1 MMSKMNE
8 EEWFKQEK
16 ALWERM
22 WDDHNGDPTTYA
34 MESAWMS
41 QEYDNLTAEEL
52 HKENLDTVAWMV
64 REEYKGDT
72 EAFFKD
78 WDYLGE
84 YVEELKQPK
93 ENKSLKDLFT
103 DDMLREIE
111 SADKN
116 DVEKWKDTILDVVR
130 RAIGLDTIKD
140 GISYEIL
147 KPYFED
153 IANIGIG
160 GFSKN
165 SIAIELPGLKTDV
178 CDYYLEIGVYAEE
191 EGEYSPLTFEID
203 LSTENCMTKTG
214 SDDNIDCIEVIDIPE
229 KILQRYQDRQEAF
242 ELY

>member
-1 MMSKMNE
+1 MTGKMNE

-41 QEYDNLTAEEL
+41 QGYDDLTAEEL
-52 HKENLDTVAWMV
+52 HKENLDTVAWMI
-64 REEYKGDT
+64 REEYNGDT
-72 EAFFKD
+72 EAFLKD
-78 WDYLGE
+78 WNYLGE

-103 DDMLREIE
+103 GDMIREIE
-111 SADKN
+111 SADRSN
-116 DVEKWKDTILDVVR
+116 VAKWKDIILDVVG

-160 GFSKN
+160 GWSKN
-165 SIAIELPGLKTDV
+165 SIAIELPGLKTDAY
-178 CDYYLEIGVYAEE
+178 DYYLAIGVYAGED
-191 EGEYSPLTFEID
+191 GEYSPLTFEID
-203 LSTENCMTKTG
+203 LSTENRMTEIG
-214 SDDNIDCIEVIDIPE
+214 SDDNIDYIEVTDIPE
-229 KILQRYQDRQEAF
+229 KILKRYQDRQEVF

>member
-1 MMSKMNE
+1 MISKMNE

-16 ALWERM
+16 ALWEHM

-41 QEYDNLTAEEL
+41 QEYDNLTAEE
-52 HKENLDTVAWMV
+52 
-64 REEYKGDT
+64 
-72 EAFFKD
+72 
-78 WDYLGE
+78 
-84 YVEELKQPK
+84 
-93 ENKSLKDLFT
+93 
-103 DDMLREIE
+103 EIE
-111 SADKN
+111 LADKN
-116 DVEKWKDTILDVVR
+116 DAAKWKDTILDVVR

-165 SIAIELPGLKTDV
+165 SIAIELPGLKSDV
-178 CDYYLEIGVYAEE
+178 CDHYLEIGVYAEE

-203 LSTENCMTKTG
+203 FSTENCMTKTG